1 MTTAPASG
9 VADARVADAT
19 AADPGVAE
27 ARVADATAADPGAA
41 DASAGEPSIVAL
53 GGGHGLYATLTA
65 LRDLSP
71 SLTAIVTVADDGG
84 SSGRLRA
91 ELGVL
96 PPGDLRMALSALCED
111 TEWGRT
117 WRDVLQ
123 SRFESD
129 GPLDGHALGN
139 LLIASLW
146 EYTGSAVDGLD
157 WVARLLRA
165 RGRVVPQADV
175 PLEIVANVESATG
188 TVEVRGQAQV
198 ATAPGRIVNFRIEP
212 SRPSVP
218 HATVAAIT
226 DADMVVLGPGSWYTS
241 VLTHFLVPDVA
252 AALQGAARRTVVTLN
267 LAYDDIE
274 TAGTDRVDD
283 IRAMRALVPGFQP
296 AVVVADT
303 GHSDDLALRAELRDW
318 GVELVSADLALDGDM
333 ARHDPAVL
341 RGVYQDVLAQLPPR
355 GVIDP
360 H

>member
-1 MTTAPASG
+1 MNP
-9 VADARVADAT
+9 D
-19 AADPGVAE
+19 
-27 ARVADATAADPGAA
+27 
-41 DASAGEPSIVAL
+41 PSIVAL

-84 SSGRLRA
+84 SSGRLRT

-129 GPLDGHALGN
+129 GPLNGHALGN

-146 EYTGSAVDGLD
+146 EHTGSAVDGLD

-165 RGRVVPQADV
+165 RGRVLPQADV
-175 PLEIVANVESATG
+175 PLEIVAMVEQADG
-188 TVEVRGQAQV
+188 VVEVRGQAEV
-198 ATAPGRIVNFRIEP
+198 ASAPGRIRGFRVEP
-212 SRPSVP
+212 ERPSVP
-218 HATVAAIT
+218 RATVAAIAE
-226 DADMVVLGPGSWYTS
+226 ADMVVLGPGSWYTS
-241 VLTHFLVPDVA
+241 VLTHFLVPDVSE
-252 AALQGAARRTVVTLN
+252 ALHGAARRTVVTLN
-267 LAYDDIE
+267 LAHEDIE

-283 IRAMRALVPGFQP
+283 IRAMRELVPDFRP
-296 AVVVADT
+296 AMVVADI
-303 GHSDDLALRAELRDW
+303 GHSDDSTLHDELTDW
-318 GVELVSADLALDGDM
+318 GVELVTADVALDGAN
-333 ARHDPAVL
+333 ARHNPELL
-341 RGVYQDVLAQLPPR
+341 RAVYQGLLSRLAGSVPEQQ
-355 GVIDP
+355 

>member
-1 MTTAPASG
+1 MKP
-9 VADARVADAT
+9 D
-19 AADPGVAE
+19 
-27 ARVADATAADPGAA
+27 
-41 DASAGEPSIVAL
+41 PSIVAL

-123 SRFESD
+123 SRFQSD

-146 EYTGSAVDGLD
+146 EHTGSAVDGLD

-165 RGRVVPQADV
+165 RGRVLPQADV
-175 PLEIVANVESATG
+175 PLEIIATVDSADG
-188 TVEVRGQAQV
+188 VVEVRGQAQV
-198 ATAPGRIVNFRIEP
+198 ATAPGRIRGFRVEP
-212 SRPSVP
+212 ERPTVP
-218 HATVAAIT
+218 YATVEAIT
-226 DADMVVLGPGSWYTS
+226 EADMVVLGPGSWYTS

-252 AALQGAARRTVVTLN
+252 TALQGAAARTVITLN
-267 LAYDDIE
+267 LAHNDIE

-283 IRAMRALVPGFQP
+283 LRAMRALVPGFQP
-296 AVVVADT
+296 AVVVADS
-303 GHSDDLALRAELRDW
+303 GHSDNHELRAELRDW
-318 GVELVSADLALDGDM
+318 GVDLIAADLTLAHDA
-333 ARHDPAVL
+333 ARHDPKRLRAVYL
-341 RGVYQDVLAQLPPR
+341 ELLTNLT
-355 GVIDP
+355 
-360 H
+360 

>member
-1 MTTAPASG
+1 MTRELVP
-9 VADARVADAT
+9 D
-19 AADPGVAE
+19 
-27 ARVADATAADPGAA
+27 
-41 DASAGEPSIVAL
+41 PSIVAL

-71 SLTAIVTVADDGG
+71 ALTAIVTVADDGG
-84 SSGRLRA
+84 SSGRLRS

-123 SRFESD
+123 SRFQSD

-146 EYTGSAVDGLD
+146 EHTGSAVDGLD

-165 RGRVVPQADV
+165 RGRVLPLADV
-175 PLEIVANVESATG
+175 PLEIVASVESADG
-188 TVEVRGQAQV
+188 VAEIRGQAEV
-198 ATAPGRIVNFRIEP
+198 ATAPGRIRSFRIEP
-212 SRPSVP
+212 ERPSVP
-218 HATVAAIT
+218 HATVTAIAE
-226 DADMVVLGPGSWYTS
+226 ADMVVLGPGSWYTS

-252 AALQGAARRTVVTLN
+252 AALHSAAPRTVVTLN
-267 LAYDDIE
+267 LAHVDIE

-283 IRAMRALVPGFQP
+283 IRALRALAPDFRP
-296 AVVVADT
+296 AVVVADI
-303 GHSDDLALRAELRDW
+303 GHSDDAALREELRDW
-318 GVELVSADLALDGDM
+318 NVDLVAADVALAGQT
-333 ARHDPAVL
+333 ARHDVRKL
-341 RGVYQDVLAQLPPR
+341 RQVYQELLVQIAASGTDAS
-355 GVIDP
+355 

>member
-1 MTTAPASG
+1 MTP
-9 VADARVADAT
+9 
-19 AADPGVAE
+19 DPC
-27 ARVADATAADPGAA
+27 
-41 DASAGEPSIVAL
+41 IVAL
-53 GGGHGLYATLTA
+53 GGGHGLYASLTA

-123 SRFESD
+123 SRFSSL

-146 EYTGSAVDGLD
+146 EHTGSAVDGLD

-165 RGRVVPQADV
+165 RGRVLPQADV
-175 PLEIVANVESATG
+175 PLEIVAVVETDDGLA
-188 TVEVRGQAQV
+188 EIRGQAQV
-198 ATAPGRIVNFRIEP
+198 ATAPGRIRGFRIEP
-212 SRPSVP
+212 DRPTVP
-218 HATVAAIT
+218 HATVAAIAE
-226 DADMVVLGPGSWYTS
+226 ADMVVLGPGSWYTS

-252 AALQGAARRTVVTLN
+252 DALHRAASRTVITLN
-267 LAYDDIE
+267 LAHEDVE

-283 IRAMRALVPGFQP
+283 IRVMRELVPDFRP
-296 AVVVADT
+296 AVVLADSR
-303 GHSDDLALRAELRDW
+303 HDADHALIDELRDW
-318 GVELVSADLALDGDM
+318 GVELVTADIALEGDE
-333 ARHDPAVL
+333 ARHDAKHL
-341 RGVYQDVLAQLPPR
+341 RVVYAELLRR
-355 GVIDP
+355 GGLHITG
-360 H
+360 

>member
-1 MTTAPASG
+1 MTL
-9 VADARVADAT
+9 D
-19 AADPGVAE
+19 
-27 ARVADATAADPGAA
+27 
-41 DASAGEPSIVAL
+41 PSIVAL

-91 ELGVL
+91 ELGGL

-123 SRFESD
+123 SRFVSD
-129 GPLDGHALGN
+129 GPLNGHALGN

-146 EYTGSAVDGLD
+146 EHTGSAVDGLD

-165 RGRVVPQADV
+165 RGRVLPQADV
-175 PLEIVANVESATG
+175 PLEIVASVELADG
-188 TVEVRGQAQV
+188 VVEVRGQAQV
-198 ATAPGRIVNFRIEP
+198 ATAPGRIRGLRVEP
-212 SRPSVP
+212 ESPSVP

-252 AALQGAARRTVVTLN
+252 TALIRAAPRTVVTLN
-267 LAYDDIE
+267 LAHDDPE

-283 IRAMRALVPGFQP
+283 IRALRALAPDFRP
-296 AVVVADT
+296 AVVVADI
-303 GHSDDLALRAELRDW
+303 GHSDDVSLRAELQDW
-318 GVELVSADLALDGDM
+318 GVELVSADLALDGDT
-333 ARHDPAVL
+333 ARHDPRIL
-341 RGVYQDVLAQLPPR
+341 RGVYQGLLSQLA
-355 GVIDP
+355 
-360 H
+360 